1 MVWPS
6 EGWAIEDIVGDRY
19 RWGEVPSGYAAWEAE
34 LYGYRLGYSSV
45 RDVHA
50 KGWAEEVLAV
60 DSAVLIEVAEGY
72 VDASYP
78 DERSLV
84 VVEGYRGLARVS
96 GIVAGLVQCEVSG
109 WDGVSEG

>member
-1 MVWPS
+1 MVGPS
-6 EGWAIEDIVGDRY
+6 EGWAVEDIVCDRY
-19 RWGEVPSGYAAWEAE
+19 CWCEVPGGYAAWEAE

-50 KGWAEEVLAV
+50 EGWAEEVLAV
-60 DSAVLIEVAEGY
+60 DSAVLVKVAEGY

-96 GIVAGLVQCEVSG
+96 GIVAGLVRREISG